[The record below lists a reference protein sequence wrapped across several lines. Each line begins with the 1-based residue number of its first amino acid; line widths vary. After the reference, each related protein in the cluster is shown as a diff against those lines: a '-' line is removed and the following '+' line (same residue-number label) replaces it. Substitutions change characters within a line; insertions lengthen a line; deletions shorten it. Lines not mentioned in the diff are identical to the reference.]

1 MEKKYILSIKL
12 SDGTIKY
19 SDGTTCTFRP
29 RYPRELEETI
39 ESHRSHWV
47 PDSKGGET
55 QTQEKTR

>member
-12 SDGTIKY
+12 SDGTT
-19 SDGTTCTFRP
+19 GTFRS
-29 RYPRELEETI
+29 RYSRELEETI

-55 QTQEKTR
+55 QT

>member
-1 MEKKYILSIKL
+1 MEKKYIHSIKL

-19 SDGTTCTFRP
+19 SDGTICTFRP

-39 ESHRSHWV
+39 ESHRSRWI

-55 QTQEKTR
+55 QT